1 MDGARKGFQALME
14 QGPNRAEHSPGRPG
28 RTEAAAIRRSDVP
41 ASAGEGRV
49 TVHTRLRRHNRPA
62 G

>member
-14 QGPNRAEHSPGRPG
+14 QGSNRAEHSPGHPG
-28 RTEAAAIRRSDVP
+28 RAEAAAILRSDVP

-49 TVHTRLRRHNRPA
+49 TAHPRLRRHTRPA